1 MKNKRKSNVWL
12 LCMLVALILVII
24 TFTPLV
30 TPQGKFRPFLFGL
43 PFTIWT
49 GILIS
54 TGLVMVT
61 FIGSFLHPGSD
72 KKDKK

>member
-1 MKNKRKSNVWL
+1 MKNRNSIAWL
-12 LCMLVALILVII
+12 ICISVALLLVII

-30 TPQGKFRPFLFGL
+30 TPTGKIKPFLFGM
-43 PFTIWT
+43 PYTIWT

-54 TGLVMVT
+54 IGLVIIT
-61 FIGSFLHPGSD
+61 FIGALVHPGSD